1 MPTLLAL
8 NLTLFQHLNA
18 PAGLSGAGLW
28 AATFL
33 AEALIAAAPLVLA
46 AGWLRGRPG
55 ERRMVTSALAAAAL
69 GGLCSTLLSLL
80 LPMPR
85 PFMAGIGHTYLAH
98 AADPSFPSDHV
109 TLLATLAFVLLRA
122 PGRAQRLS
130 GTGLLVAAALTGWAR
145 VFLGVHFPL
154 DIVGAVAIAA
164 CCAAVATSAFTRP
177 LLAAVTVHA
186 EQLYRH
192 LLAYPI
198 ARGWLNP

>member
-28 AATFL
+28 GAAFL

-46 AGWLRGRPG
+46 AGWLRGRAG
-55 ERRMVTSALAAAAL
+55 DRRAVVGALAAVAL
-69 GGLCSTLLSLL
+69 GGLSSTVLSLL

-85 PFMAGIGHTYLAH
+85 PFMMGIGHTYLVH

-109 TLLATLAFVLLRA
+109 TLLATPGFALLRA
-122 PGRAQRLS
+122 PGALVRRGGA
-130 GTGLLVAAALTGWAR
+130 GLLLAAALTGWAR
-145 VFLGVHFPL
+145 VYLGVHFPL
-154 DIVGAVAIAA
+154 DVAGGFAVAA
-164 CCAAVATSAFTRP
+164 CCAAVTMAAFARP
-177 LLAAVTVHA
+177 LLAAATAHA
-186 EQLYRH
+186 ERLYRH

>member
-28 AATFL
+28 SATFL

-46 AGWLRGRPG
+46 ACWLRGRAG
-55 ERRMVTSALAAAAL
+55 DRQAVIGALAAVAL
-69 GGLCSTLLSLL
+69 GGLCSTVLNLL

-85 PFMAGIGHTYLAH
+85 PSMMGIGHTYLVH

-109 TLLATLAFVLLRA
+109 TLLATLGFALLRT
-122 PGRAQRLS
+122 PGALMRRS
-130 GTGLLVAAALTGWAR
+130 GAGLLLAAALTGWAR
-145 VFLGVHFPL
+145 VYLGVHFPL
-154 DIVGAVAIAA
+154 DIAGGFAVAA
-164 CCAAVATSAFTRP
+164 CCAAVTTAAFARP
-177 LLAAVTVHA
+177 LLGATTVRA
-186 EQLYRH
+186 ERLYRY